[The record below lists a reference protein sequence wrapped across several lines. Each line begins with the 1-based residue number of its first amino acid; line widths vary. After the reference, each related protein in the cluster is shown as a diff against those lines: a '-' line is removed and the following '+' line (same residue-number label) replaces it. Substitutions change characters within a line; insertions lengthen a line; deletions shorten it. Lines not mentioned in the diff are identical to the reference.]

1 MADPDNPSPEKPEP
15 VSSDA
20 ELRQDD
26 LHSAPAADPPTNQ
39 SAAEIDQLLN
49 DAEQVALLDD
59 QQFTTGGKSVKVR
72 PPGPG
77 LFESICWMFG
87 VFGAHFAGIIIFIVG
102 AFIYLVATSNLTQN
116 ANAKAIQ
123 EQLTQF
129 FEDHTLE
136 MAGVEQG
143 VFVLIVMIAV
153 GLRLGKG
160 VVAKLNIQPFAISIG
175 LLLFISVIP
184 LSAIS
189 GEIYRLAF
197 EVWSAFSEQI
207 PWLKKF
213 DEMQA
218 MKLVQEMAANSSLA
232 ALILVIA
239 VFPAIGEE
247 LVFRGAIGRGLIARW
262 GLVPGMVITSI
273 MFGLVHA
280 HPAHVIAV
288 IPLGM
293 FMHYVYY
300 VTRSFWAPVL
310 VHFMNNA
317 FAVSMAKLATIA
329 PEQAAKLNDETQVI
343 HPLISISAALFISV
357 VCLYL
362 WKSRSKYVNQ
372 DGTEWTPG
380 YISNERPPQ
389 GKNITLQRE
398 RVHSGFY
405 PALFLLFINFVAMLV
420 LFGLELD
427 K

>member
-15 VSSDA
+15 ESSDA
-20 ELRQDD
+20 ELPND
-26 LHSAPAADPPTNQ
+26 LASDRNVVPSNNSA
-39 SAAEIDQLLN
+39 SEIDQIL
-49 DAEQVALLDD
+49 DEAEQAARSDGP
-59 QQFTTGGKSVKVR
+59 QFSTDGARAKVR

-77 LFESICWMFG
+77 LFESVFWMFG
-87 VFGAHFAGIIIFIVG
+87 VFGAHFAGIIIFIIG
-102 AFIYLVATSNLTQN
+102 AFIYLIATDNLAKN
-116 ANAKAIQ
+116 ANAIQ
-123 EQLTQF
+123 KQLTQF
-129 FEDHTLE
+129 FEEHTLE

-143 VFVLIVMIAV
+143 VFVLIVLIAV
-153 GLRLGKG
+153 GLRLGKN
-160 VVAKLNIQPFAISIG
+160 VLPKLNLQPFSISIG
-175 LLLFISVIP
+175 WLLLISVFP
-184 LSAIS
+184 LALLS

-197 EVWSAFSEQI
+197 EVWSAFADQI

-218 MKLVQEMAANSSLA
+218 MEMVKQMAENSSLA
-232 ALILVIA
+232 ALVLVIA

-262 GLVPGMVITSI
+262 GLIPGMIITSI

-317 FAVSMAKLATIA
+317 FAVSMAKLIPVL
-329 PEQAAKLNDETQVI
+329 PEQAAKLNDETQVV
-343 HPLISISAALFISV
+343 HPLITVSAALFITL

-362 WKSRSKYVNQ
+362 WKARSKYVNP
-372 DGTEWTPG
+372 DGSEWTPG
-380 YISNERPPQ
+380 YISNESPPL
-389 GKNITLQRE
+389 GKNILLKRE
-398 RVHSGFY
+398 RAPFIFY
-405 PALFLLFINFVAMLV
+405 PALFVLFINFIVMMA
-420 LFGLELD
+420 LFGIE
-427 K
+427 